1 MDDDPWHWLN
11 FRYENDDIARFE
23 LVLDAIEDV
32 VKQARS
38 STVASLRMG
47 LITADYAADVLLAR
61 RVARIMALS
70 EEGPFFEPRKR
81 FDSRARSLL
90 RQGFNRRVAVG
101 ANDYSR
107 RFTFGLG
114 TPILDKSDAEV
125 LRVAHAYRNDVYHED
140 RHNEDTLLAIVTA
153 TVHTVARMWPR
164 SLSSKVGTSQGAN
177 GPVVRRL
184 RKKGYEGTDWGG
196 PNTWCL
202 HDGARAVA
210 QWLECELPM
219 HIDEIQHAVAVDI
232 AKRVARTD
240 SMVAWL
246 GGSEGPGVD
255 QIEPGLHWNEF
266 WRRHGDDPEFVRVSE
281 ARSVAWEHVTDE
293 RSEQI
298 DAAARATDDA
308 YNECF
313 RTLMGDFSPP

>member
-11 FRYENDDIARFE
+11 FRYENDDIARCE

-164 SLSSKVGTSQGAN
+164 SLSSKVGTSREPTARSYGGCERKATKEQTGAGRTPGVSTMAPVRSLN
-177 GPVVRRL
+177 GSNASCRCTLTRYSMPWPWTSRN
-184 RKKGYEGTDWGG
+184 GSHG
-196 PNTWCL
+196 PTRWSR
-202 HDGARAVA
+202 GS
-210 QWLECELPM
+210 
-219 HIDEIQHAVAVDI
+219 
-232 AKRVARTD
+232 VARKGQVSIKSSQVCTGMSSGAGTVTTQSSFESLKLD
-240 SMVAWL
+240 RSHGSM
-246 GGSEGPGVD
+246 
-255 QIEPGLHWNEF
+255 
-266 WRRHGDDPEFVRVSE
+266 
-281 ARSVAWEHVTDE
+281 
-293 RSEQI
+293 
-298 DAAARATDDA
+298 
-308 YNECF
+308 
-313 RTLMGDFSPP
+313 